1 MGKKILD
8 KKLRIAVYS
17 GSIPSTPFIENLI
30 EVVADRNNLVYLFG
44 KFQKRVRYKNKNI
57 RLYTTP
63 VNQHKI
69 FIFII
74 FQTIHL
80 ILKSPRKFLK
90 LLIHY
95 LNIRT
100 HDGIYF
106 FQWWSKVLPVVNH
119 LPDIFHIQWAKN
131 LSQWFFLKDIFD
143 VKIILSL
150 RGAHINYSPLADEK
164 LLRTYRDLFPK
175 LDAIHAVST
184 DIAKTA
190 TKYGAIEK
198 SIRVIYSCVD
208 IKLISGIKNNF
219 SVSSDIFHFISVGR
233 FHWKKGYRYAI
244 SAINIL
250 LKKGYN
256 IDYKIV
262 APGEPSEEILYQVN
276 DLDLSK
282 RVEFI
287 RVKSQLQVY
296 QKIKQSN
303 SLILPSVEEG
313 IANVVLESMALGTP
327 VISSDCGGMNEVVKN
342 NNNGYLFKNRDSLH
356 LAEVMQK
363 MVLLRSEIREEM
375 IINAKNHIEK
385 NHNPITFSDEFNDF
399 YNSLY

>member
-30 EVVADRNNLVYLFG
+30 EVVAGRNNFVYLFG
-44 KFQKRVRYKNKNI
+44 KYQKSVKYKNKSI

-63 VNQHKI
+63 INHHKI
-69 FIFII
+69 FIFTI
-74 FQTIHL
+74 FQTMHL
-80 ILKSPRKFLK
+80 ILKSPRRFLK
-90 LLIHY
+90 LVIHY
-95 LNIRT
+95 MNIRT
-100 HDGIYF
+100 HDSIYF

-164 LLRTYRDLFPK
+164 LFRTYRDLFPK
-175 LDAIHAVST
+175 LDAIHAVSK
-184 DIAKTA
+184 DIAKKA

-198 SIRVIYSCVD
+198 NIRVIYSCVNINL
-208 IKLISGIKNNF
+208 IKGIKNDFND
-219 SVSSDIFHFISVGR
+219 SSDIFHFISVGR
-233 FHWKKGYRYAI
+233 YHWKKGYRYAF
-244 SAINIL
+244 SAISIL

-262 APGEPSEEILYQVN
+262 AHGEPSEEILHQVN
-276 DLDLSK
+276 DLDLSEK
-282 RVEFI
+282 VEFI
-287 RVKSQLQVY
+287 QAKSQLQVY

-327 VISSDCGGMNEVVKN
+327 VISSDCGGMREVVKN

-356 LAEVMQK
+356 LAEVMQR
-363 MVLLRSEIREEM
+363 MILLESEIRDEM
-375 IINAKNHIEK
+375 VINAKNHIEK
-385 NHNPITFSDEFNDF
+385 NHNFIIFSDEFNDF